1 MMWRN
6 NPFILGIL
14 FFATCI
20 LQPVLQFN
28 PSAAQDTVIIGNAP
42 DQSVEINF
50 ETLDQITN
58 TVTIP
63 DLFLR
68 SGRLKYN
75 QSLVKSQNE
84 GKNTYGKN
92 DEKKNKNILPQ
103 QPFIQSAP
111 VASVDQGTNFNTI
124 TRVPPKPKKQSLKT
138 APVAKSGNIKISPN
152 LLYKKENSAVSK
164 AVSIK
169 DLKEVKPNSNK
180 ILVSFNPEDKELQ
193 EKAVLKLNKIVR
205 IMNLNKNQR
214 LELTAYSSED
224 SASKARRMS
233 LMRALTIRS
242 FLIKRGISSSKLNVK
257 ALGNN
262 TGIGPVDRVDI
273 ILLN

>member
-92 DEKKNKNILPQ
+92 DEKKNNSIKGD
-103 QPFIQSAP
+103 FK
-111 VASVDQGTNFNTI
+111 I
-124 TRVPPKPKKQSLKT
+124 TRLIV
-138 APVAKSGNIKISPN
+138 
-152 LLYKKENSAVSK
+152 
-164 AVSIK
+164 
-169 DLKEVKPNSNK
+169 
-180 ILVSFNPEDKELQ
+180 F
-193 EKAVLKLNKIVR
+193 IVR
-205 IMNLNKNQR
+205 MASEALVFFKDCITKN
-214 LELTAYSSED
+214 ENAKYTPPINP
-224 SASKARRMS
+224 K
-233 LMRALTIRS
+233 
-242 FLIKRGISSSKLNVK
+242 LIIAISSSHKSK
-257 ALGNN
+257 
-262 TGIGPVDRVDI
+262 DI
-273 ILLN
+273 ISKSIFKSTHHTTNKKPHERVALN

>member
-1 MMWRN
+1 M
-6 NPFILGIL
+6 
-14 FFATCI
+14 
-20 LQPVLQFN
+20 
-28 PSAAQDTVIIGNAP
+28 
-42 DQSVEINF
+42 
-50 ETLDQITN
+50 
-58 TVTIP
+58 
-63 DLFLR
+63 
-68 SGRLKYN
+68 
-75 QSLVKSQNE
+75 
-84 GKNTYGKN
+84 
-92 DEKKNKNILPQ
+92 
-103 QPFIQSAP
+103 
-111 VASVDQGTNFNTI
+111 
-124 TRVPPKPKKQSLKT
+124 PPKPKKQSLKT

-169 DLKEVKPNSNK
+169 DLKEVKRNSNK

-242 FLIKRGISSSKLNVK
+242 FLIKRGISRSKLNVK